1 MSASER
7 SAAESFKGQ
16 MVASL
21 FLTQESMSYMTLGGD
36 TRRTSRLQSDEL
48 EAAHTPADGIQ
59 ASGGRLPGQGCR
71 RASHE
76 QGLET
81 CPRWCE
87 HIVLKQNF
95 HGKCQ
100 ASSSRDYFKQ

>member
-1 MSASER
+1 MSALER

-16 MVASL
+16 VVASL

-36 TRRTSRLQSDEL
+36 THRTSRLQSDEL

-71 RASHE
+71 
-76 QGLET
+76 QGQVT
-81 CPRWCE
+81 SRTWKR
-87 HIVLKQNF
+87 VL
-95 HGKCQ
+95 GGVSTSC
-100 ASSSRDYFKQ
+100 